1 MVGASGSWSFG
12 VTDADTTTMS
22 TLFTDGE
29 TQDFRRCAPSEIQAA
44 VQPDPAPDT
53 MPSVET
59 PSGDTP
65 MSSGV

>member
-1 MVGASGSWSFG
+1 
-12 VTDADTTTMS
+12 MS
-22 TLFTDGE
+22 ALFTDGE

-65 MSSGV
+65 MPGGV